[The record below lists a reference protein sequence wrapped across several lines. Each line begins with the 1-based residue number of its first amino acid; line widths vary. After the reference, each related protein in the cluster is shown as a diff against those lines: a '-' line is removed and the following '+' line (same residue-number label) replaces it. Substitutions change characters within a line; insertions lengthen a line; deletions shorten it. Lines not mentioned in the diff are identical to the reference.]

1 MMEDNF
7 SEKTVAEYF
16 NMIQRVITRLAQNS
30 FQIKAWSATIFT
42 AILVVTFSF
51 INILIFIV
59 LLIVM
64 TLFWYL
70 DSYYL
75 KQERLFRRL
84 YNKKVGE
91 YNEKIKRTNIKI
103 FDMNIE
109 DFKSDEQKV
118 SRIMFSVSE
127 FCFYLPFIIALII
140 MLISYLILSTF

>member
-1 MMEDNF
+1 MTEDNF

-30 FQIKAWSATIFT
+30 FQIKAWSATIFA

-51 INILIFIV
+51 INILIFIA

-84 YNKKVGE
+84 YNKKVE
-91 YNEKIKRTNIKI
+91 DYNDNIKRTKMKI
-103 FDMNIE
+103 FDMNIKN
-109 DFKSDEQKV
+109 FKSIEQKV
-118 SRIMFSVSE
+118 PRIMVSVSE
-127 FCFYLPFIIALII
+127 FCFYLPFIVSLVI
-140 MLISYLILSTF
+140 MLISYMILATP

>member
-1 MMEDNF
+1 MTEDNF

-42 AILVVTFSF
+42 AILALTFSF
-51 INILIFIV
+51 INIMIFIA

-84 YNKKVGE
+84 YNKKVE
-91 YNEKIKRTNIKI
+91 DYNDNIKKTKMKI
-103 FDMNIE
+103 FDMNIKN
-109 DFKSDEQKV
+109 FKSIEQKV
-118 SRIMFSVSE
+118 PRIMVSVSE
-127 FCFYLPFIIALII
+127 FCFYLPFIVALVI
-140 MLISYLILSTF
+140 MLISYTILATP

>member
-30 FQIKAWSATIFT
+30 FQIKAWSATIFA

-51 INILIFIV
+51 INILIFIA

-84 YNKKVGE
+84 YNKKVE
-91 YNEKIKRTNIKI
+91 DYNDNIKRTKMKI
-103 FDMNIE
+103 FDMNIKN
-109 DFKSDEQKV
+109 FKSIEQKV
-118 SRIMFSVSE
+118 PRIMVSVSE
-127 FCFYLPFIIALII
+127 FCYYLPFIVSLVI
-140 MLISYLILSTF
+140 MLISYMILATP